1 MIHGL
6 AGKANNETKQLS
18 ENFYMTHKPRPLI
31 DLLVSIVIPSVV
43 LMKFSDET
51 DLGAV
56 GALIVALAFPIIWG
70 LYELIR
76 FRVTNYIALLGLV
89 SVMLTGGI
97 GLFQLDTQWLAIKE
111 AAIPGII
118 GIVVLATAQ
127 MRKPLIKTILYNPVL
142 LDTDK
147 IDQILQDKGCDHAFD
162 RSLLNA
168 TYMLSGTFFF
178 SSVMNY
184 VLAKWIVASPSG
196 SSAFNEE
203 LGQLTLIS
211 YPMIAIPSMLMML
224 AIFYFLWR
232 TIHKLTGLS
241 FESVLAPSLREDK

>member
-1 MIHGL
+1 
-6 AGKANNETKQLS
+6 
-18 ENFYMTHKPRPLI
+18 MTRKPRPLI
-31 DLLVSIVIPSVV
+31 DLLVSIVIPSVI
-43 LMKFSDET
+43 LMKFSDEN

-56 GALIVALAFPIIWG
+56 GALVVALAFPIVWG

-76 FRVTNYIALLGLV
+76 YRVTNYIALLGLV

-118 GIVVLATAQ
+118 GIVVLATSQ
-127 MRKPLIKTILYNPVL
+127 MRKPLIKTLLYNPMI
-142 LDTDK
+142 LDTEK
-147 IDQILQDKGCDHAFD
+147 INQILQEKGFEQAFD
-162 RSLLNA
+162 RKLLNA

-184 VLAKWIVASPSG
+184 LMAKWIVSSPAG
-196 SSAFNEE
+196 SPAFNEE
-203 LGQLTLIS
+203 LGQLTLVS
-211 YPMIAIPSMLMML
+211 YPVIAIPSMIMML

-232 TIHKLTGLS
+232 SIHSLTGLP
-241 FESVLAPSLREDK
+241 FESVLAPALRDK

>member
-1 MIHGL
+1 MTR
-6 AGKANNETKQLS
+6 KA
-18 ENFYMTHKPRPLI
+18 RPLI
-31 DLLVSIVIPSVV
+31 DLLVSIIIPSVV
-43 LMKFSDET
+43 LMKFSGDT

-56 GALIVALAFPIIWG
+56 GALIVALAFPITWG

-76 FRVTNYIALLGLV
+76 HRVTNYIALLGLI

-97 GLFQLDTQWLAIKE
+97 GLFQLDTQWIAVKE

-118 GIVVLATAQ
+118 GLVVLVTAQ
-127 MRKPLIKTILYNPVL
+127 MRKPLIKTLLYNPVV

-147 IDQILQDKGCDHAFD
+147 INQILLDKGYEQAFNK
-162 RSLLNA
+162 SLLNA

-184 VLAKWIVASPSG
+184 ILAKWIVASPAG
-196 SSAFNEE
+196 SAAFNEE
-203 LGQLTLIS
+203 LGRLTLIS

-232 TIHKLTGLS
+232 SIHGLTGLP
-241 FESVLAPSLREDK
+241 FESVLAPALREDK

>member
-1 MIHGL
+1 M
-6 AGKANNETKQLS
+6 S
-18 ENFYMTHKPRPLI
+18 RKPRPLI
-31 DLLVSIVIPSVV
+31 DLLVSIVIPSVI
-43 LMKFSDET
+43 LMKFSDESG
-51 DLGAV
+51 LGPM
-56 GALIVALAFPIIWG
+56 GALIVALAFPITWG

-76 FRVTNYIALLGLV
+76 YKVTNYIALLGLV
-89 SVMLTGGI
+89 SVILTGSI

-118 GIVVLATAQ
+118 GLVVLATAQ
-127 MRKPLIKTILYNPVL
+127 MRKPLIKTLLFNPVL

-147 IDQILQDKGCDHAFD
+147 ISRILQHKGCDQTFEG
-162 RSLLNA
+162 SLLNA

-184 VLAKWIVASPSG
+184 ILAKWIVTSPAG
-196 SSAFNEE
+196 SPEFNEE

-232 TIHKLTGLS
+232 SIRGLTGLS
-241 FESVLAPSLREDK
+241 FDEMLAPALREDK

>member
-1 MIHGL
+1 
-6 AGKANNETKQLS
+6 
-18 ENFYMTHKPRPLI
+18 MTRKKRPLI
-31 DLLVSIVIPSVV
+31 DLLVSIVIPSIV

-56 GALIVALAFPIIWG
+56 GALIVALAFPIVWG

-76 FRVTNYIALLGLV
+76 YRVTNYIALLGLV

-97 GLFQLDTQWLAIKE
+97 GLLQLDSQWIAVKE

-118 GIVVLATAQ
+118 GLVVLATAQ
-127 MRKPLIKTILYNPVL
+127 MRKPLIKILLYNPVI

-147 IDQILQDKGCDHAFD
+147 INQILLDKGYRQAFD

-184 VLAKWIVASPSG
+184 ILAKWIVSSPSG
-196 SSAFNEE
+196 SVAFNEE
-203 LGQLTLIS
+203 LGQLALIS

-232 TIHKLTGLS
+232 SIHGFTGLP
-241 FESVLAPSLREDK
+241 FESILAPALRGDS

>member
-1 MIHGL
+1 
-6 AGKANNETKQLS
+6 
-18 ENFYMTHKPRPLI
+18 MTRKPRPLI
-31 DLLVSIVIPSVV
+31 DLLVSIVIPSIV

-51 DLGAV
+51 DLGVV

-76 FRVTNYIALLGLV
+76 YRVTNYIALLGLV

-118 GIVVLATAQ
+118 GLVVLATAQ
-127 MRKPLIKTILYNPVL
+127 MRKPLIKTLLYNPVI

-147 IDQILQDKGCDHAFD
+147 INQILQDKGCGQAFD

-178 SSVMNY
+178 SSAMNY
-184 VLAKWIVASPSG
+184 GLAKWIVASPAG

-232 TIHKLTGLS
+232 SIHGLTGLS
-241 FESVLAPSLREDK
+241 FESVLAPALREDK

>member
-1 MIHGL
+1 
-6 AGKANNETKQLS
+6 
-18 ENFYMTHKPRPLI
+18 MTRKPRPLI

-56 GALIVALAFPIIWG
+56 GALVVALAFPIIWG

-76 FRVTNYIALLGLV
+76 YRVTNYIALLGLV

-127 MRKPLIKTILYNPVL
+127 MRKPLIKTLLYNPVL

-147 IDQILQDKGCDHAFD
+147 IDQILQDKGYDQDFD

-184 VLAKWIVASPSG
+184 LLAKWIVSSPAG
-196 SSAFNEE
+196 SPAFNEE

-232 TIHKLTGLS
+232 SIHGLTGLP
-241 FESVLAPSLREDK
+241 FESVLAPALREDK

>member
-1 MIHGL
+1 
-6 AGKANNETKQLS
+6 
-18 ENFYMTHKPRPLI
+18 MTHKPRPLI
-31 DLLVSIVIPSVV
+31 DLLVSIVIPSVI
-43 LMKFSDET
+43 LMKFSDESE
-51 DLGAV
+51 LGAM
-56 GALIVALAFPIIWG
+56 GALIVALAFPITWG

-76 FRVTNYIALLGLV
+76 YKITNYIALLGLV
-89 SVMLTGGI
+89 SVILTGSI
-97 GLFQLDTQWLAIKE
+97 GLFQLDTEWLAIKE

-127 MRKPLIKTILYNPVL
+127 MRKPLIKTLLYNPVL

-147 IDQILQDKGCDHAFD
+147 INQALQDKGCAQAFD
-162 RSLLNA
+162 GRLLNA

-184 VLAKWIVASPSG
+184 ILAKWIVASPAG
-196 SSAFNEE
+196 SPAFNEE

-211 YPMIAIPSMLMML
+211 YPMIAIPSMIMMC

-232 TIHKLTGLS
+232 SIHGLTGMS
-241 FESVLAPSLREDK
+241 FEEMLAPALREDVSAS

>member
-1 MIHGL
+1 
-6 AGKANNETKQLS
+6 
-18 ENFYMTHKPRPLI
+18 MTRKPRPLI
-31 DLLVSIVIPSVV
+31 DLLVSIVTPSVI

-56 GALIVALAFPIIWG
+56 GALVVALAFPIVWG

-76 FRVTNYIALLGLV
+76 YRVTNYIALLGLV

-127 MRKPLIKTILYNPVL
+127 MRKPLIKTLLYNPVI
-142 LDTDK
+142 LDTEK
-147 IDQILQDKGCDHAFD
+147 INQVLQEKGFEQAFD
-162 RSLLNA
+162 RKLLNA

-184 VLAKWIVASPSG
+184 LLAKWIVSSPAG
-196 SSAFNEE
+196 SPAFNEE
-203 LGQLTLIS
+203 LGQLTLVS
-211 YPMIAIPSMLMML
+211 YPVIAVPSMIMML

-232 TIHKLTGLS
+232 SIHGLTGLP
-241 FESVLAPSLREDK
+241 FESVLAPALRDK

>member
-1 MIHGL
+1 
-6 AGKANNETKQLS
+6 
-18 ENFYMTHKPRPLI
+18 MTRKTRPLI

-43 LMKFSDET
+43 LMKFSDEA

-76 FRVTNYIALLGLV
+76 YKVTNYIALLGLV

-97 GLFQLDTQWLAIKE
+97 GLLQLDTQWIAVKE

-118 GIVVLATAQ
+118 GLVVLVTAQ
-127 MRKPLIKTILYNPVL
+127 MGKPLIKTLLYTPVIM
-142 LDTDK
+142 DTNK
-147 IDQILQDKGCDHAFD
+147 INQILKDKGFDQAFNS
-162 RSLLNA
+162 SLLNA

-184 VLAKWIVASPSG
+184 VLAKWIVASPAG
-196 SSAFNEE
+196 SAAFNEE

-232 TIHKLTGLS
+232 NIHGLTGLS
-241 FESVLAPSLREDK
+241 FESVLAPTLRGDK